1 MAVDLH
7 ARDTSFPSQF
17 LPYEDNHLLSH
28 KSNNDKE
35 DDFIAEL
42 THRMAHFMLQ
52 DDDALDFSGIGSQ
65 THPNFEQQSWDLR
78 GSPQSTLWSLV
89 GSPEGS
95 SSSQEPS
102 PPVTP
107 VKSQDPCW
115 KMFEKLKL
123 EKTGDSKYHHDQ
135 IQSSNI
141 GLCSY
146 QSLIQEQIRAIELS
160 RLKQEHVVS
169 PKQKR
174 VTYGKVHQDQ
184 ISEQSEPK
192 QKIQQF
198 QKKGKVGGNGRRNRP
213 PPRHV
218 PQTQQHAG
226 AGMRAVFLG
235 GSGSRSGTGVFLPR
249 GGTGSQSESTNKQG
263 KGCSTVL
270 IPARVVQALQ
280 LHFEKTAAMS
290 GPKVVGF
297 PPLHDV
303 LVSNMDGMYSL
314 QKGQSM
320 KASPDVQNE
329 MILPQ
334 EWTY

>member
-7 ARDTSFPSQF
+7 ARDTSFPSHF

-28 KSNNDKE
+28 NNNNDDKE

-42 THRMAHFMLQ
+42 THRMAHSMLQ
-52 DDDALDFSGIGSQ
+52 DDDTFDFSGIGSQ

-107 VKSQDPCW
+107 VKGQDPCW

-123 EKTGDSKYHHDQ
+123 EETGDSKYHPDQ

-160 RLKQEHVVS
+160 RLNFKQEHVLS
-169 PKQKR
+169 PKQKA

-192 QKIQQF
+192 QKMQKF
-198 QKKGKVGGNGRRNRP
+198 QKKDKVGGNGRRNRP

-249 GGTGSQSESTNKQG
+249 GGTGSQSESTNKQV
-263 KGCSTVL
+263 STEL
-270 IPARVVQALQ
+270 GDYFDWQIL
-280 LHFEKTAAMS
+280 M
-290 GPKVVGF
+290 
-297 PPLHDV
+297 DV

-314 QKGQSM
+314 QKSQSM